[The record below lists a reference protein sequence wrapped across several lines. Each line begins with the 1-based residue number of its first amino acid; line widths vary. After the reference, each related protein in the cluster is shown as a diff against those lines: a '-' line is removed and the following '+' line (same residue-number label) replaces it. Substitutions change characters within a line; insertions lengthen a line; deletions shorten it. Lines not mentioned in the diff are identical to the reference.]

1 MIFVVLLKYRGVF
14 DVVLVA
20 VVVIIIIVIVLVAQ
34 PVFDC
39 LRFLIAK
46 DYCGSAE
53 LSSRL
58 A

>member
-1 MIFVVLLKYRGVF
+1 MFVVLLKYRAVF

-20 VVVIIIIVIVLVAQ
+20 VVVIVIIIIIVLVAQ

-39 LRFLIAK
+39 LRLLIAK
-46 DYCGSAE
+46 DYSGSAE
-53 LSSRL
+53 QSSRL